1 VNKLVAK
8 KAFLLLVL
16 ACAMLVTVEPIYAKK
31 KKNTKTTKKES
42 PYEKIFK
49 GKKDEVKKG
58 VITLHK
64 IEGKILFEFPLTL
77 QNREMLLGST
87 VSEISDNG
95 NALVG
100 QKIKKPL
107 HIKFALRD
115 SVMEM
120 REVSNFARRPIFST
134 SKDESIK
141 QAMKKGI
148 GEPVMEGFKVMAYNA
163 DSTAVVFDM
172 TDFLVSDNK
181 RMAIFDPYGKKTM
194 FGACVRRATFKKELS
209 YVDQIKSFDDNI
221 SVTSSLSYLQDLLYM
236 GIVAIAYQEPVTV
249 KVNRSF
255 VLLPETPEM
264 MPRMADPRIGYF
276 TSNKE
281 EIADD
286 YDGVKMN
293 TYANKWNVYPKDVE
307 AYKRGELVEP
317 TQPIL
322 FYIDDAFPE
331 EWKKGIHEGVLVWNK
346 AFERIGFKNVMQVKD
361 FPKDDPE
368 FDPANIKY
376 NCINYAPIGIVNAM
390 GPSWIDPRNSQI
402 INASVF
408 VYHDVIQLVNDMRFV
423 QTAQVDP
430 RVRTPKLP
438 QDVLDESLRY
448 IISHEVRALSGIDA
462 QYGIFFCLCNRI
474 VS

>member
-1 VNKLVAK
+1 MNKLVAK

-107 HIKFALRD
+107 RIKFALRD

-148 GEPVMEGFKVMAYNA
+148 GEPVME
-163 DSTAVVFDM
+163 
-172 TDFLVSDNK
+172 
-181 RMAIFDPYGKKTM
+181 
-194 FGACVRRATFKKELS
+194 
-209 YVDQIKSFDDNI
+209 
-221 SVTSSLSYLQDLLYM
+221 
-236 GIVAIAYQEPVTV
+236 
-249 KVNRSF
+249 
-255 VLLPETPEM
+255 
-264 MPRMADPRIGYF
+264 RIQ
-276 TSNKE
+276 S
-281 EIADD
+281 
-286 YDGVKMN
+286 DGV
-293 TYANKWNVYPKDVE
+293 
-307 AYKRGELVEP
+307 
-317 TQPIL
+317 
-322 FYIDDAFPE
+322 
-331 EWKKGIHEGVLVWNK
+331 
-346 AFERIGFKNVMQVKD
+346 
-361 FPKDDPE
+361 
-368 FDPANIKY
+368 
-376 NCINYAPIGIVNAM
+376 
-390 GPSWIDPRNSQI
+390 
-402 INASVF
+402 
-408 VYHDVIQLVNDMRFV
+408 
-423 QTAQVDP
+423 
-430 RVRTPKLP
+430 
-438 QDVLDESLRY
+438 
-448 IISHEVRALSGIDA
+448 
-462 QYGIFFCLCNRI
+462 
-474 VS
+474 